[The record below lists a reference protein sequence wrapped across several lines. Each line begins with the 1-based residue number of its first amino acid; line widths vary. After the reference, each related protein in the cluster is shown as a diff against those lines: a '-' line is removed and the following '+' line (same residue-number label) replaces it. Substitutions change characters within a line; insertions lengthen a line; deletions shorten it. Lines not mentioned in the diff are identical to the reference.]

1 MSLACAIR
9 AERGGFRIDVAFES
23 AARIVGIEGASGAGK
38 TTLLHAM
45 AGLVPV
51 EQARVVV
58 DGAVLVDTD
67 KALTP
72 PVHARRIGYVFQ
84 DARLFPHLSV
94 ADNIA
99 YGRRFAGRRVELDPV
114 IARLGIEHLMGRWT
128 RNLSGGEARRVAIA
142 RALAAD
148 PGLLLLDEPFSG
160 LDADRR
166 EDLIPWLVA
175 LTQDIRVTV
184 VVVSHDAADL
194 QALGAER
201 IAMAGGRISPDRRP

>member
-9 AERGGFRIDVAFES
+9 AERGSFRIDLAFES
-23 AARIVGIEGASGAGK
+23 PARIVGIQGASGAGK
-38 TTLLHAM
+38 TTLLHAV
-45 AGLVPV
+45 AGLIPV
-51 EQARVVV
+51 EHARVAV
-58 DGAVLVDTD
+58 DQAVLVETD
-67 KALTP
+67 KALNP

-99 YGRRFAGRRVELDPV
+99 YGRRFAAGDVDMEPV
-114 IARLGIEHLMGRWT
+114 IERLGIGHLMGRWT

-148 PGLLLLDEPFSG
+148 PRLLLLDEPFSG

-166 EDLIPWLVA
+166 ADLIPWLVA
-175 LTQDIRVTV
+175 LTQDIRTTV
-184 VVVSHDAADL
+184 LVVSHDAADL
-194 QALGAER
+194 EALGADR
-201 IAMAGGRISPDRRP
+201 IVMAGGRISPDRRS